1 VEARG
6 LVIQRLEYFSY
17 KEKVRG
23 SNPFESITQPRLS
36 RGWKNALQKK
46 IYKKM
51 KKVYYTLLK
60 SKGIGPTLALKICI
74 SLGVSTRTTY
84 NSLSPEKLEG
94 LAQVMGY
101 LRKISVPSPLPRAT
115 PLVPC
120 AVGGP
125 QQNLGGTSI
134 IMSPIDS
141 LLYQFNKKNILKL
154 IELNTFRGRRHKL
167 GYPVRGQRT
176 RSNAKTAKRLNRAY
190 LS

>member
-1 VEARG
+1 
-6 LVIQRLEYFSY
+6 
-17 KEKVRG
+17 
-23 SNPFESITQPRLS
+23 
-36 RGWKNALQKK
+36 
-46 IYKKM
+46 M

-74 SLGVSTRTTY
+74 SLGISPKTTY

-101 LRKISVPSPLPRAT
+101 LRKISVPSPLP
-115 PLVPC
+115 
-120 AVGGP
+120 
-125 QQNLGGTSI
+125 QQNLESAPITA
-134 IMSPIDS
+134 SPIDS

-167 GYPVRGQRT
+167 GYPVRGQST